1 MTREDY
7 ERLDLNPRQD
17 LASPLTALAFFS
29 AALDLYRDELGAFPD
44 EIARTAGM
52 MAFSDAQNGF
62 WRHGMLVIMVIETV
76 PGPDVHILPPRR
88 TPREVASILAMEDTN
103 LAVSGGTDRPP
114 PTAGIGLELT
124 DFNGLPERD
133 ISMLKK
139 EEVESEDNID
149 ESCCVC
155 LEEFKVGENIEFGCF
170 RKSLDCINEGKRQSM
185 ILSFLAAVNV

>member
-29 AALDLYRDELGAFPD
+29 AALDLYRDELGAFAD
-44 EIARTAGM
+44 EIARTAAM
-52 MAFSDAQNGF
+52 MAFSDAQNGN

-88 TPREVASILAMEDTN
+88 TPHEVATILAMEDTN

-114 PTAGIGLELT
+114 PTAGIGVELT
-124 DFNGLPERD
+124 DFNGNSDSSDSSDDSSDSSHEDEILTMVEDKWDMSYLPEH
-133 ISMLKK
+133 M
-139 EEVESEDNID
+139 
-149 ESCCVC
+149 
-155 LEEFKVGENIEFGCF
+155 
-170 RKSLDCINEGKRQSM
+170 
-185 ILSFLAAVNV
+185 